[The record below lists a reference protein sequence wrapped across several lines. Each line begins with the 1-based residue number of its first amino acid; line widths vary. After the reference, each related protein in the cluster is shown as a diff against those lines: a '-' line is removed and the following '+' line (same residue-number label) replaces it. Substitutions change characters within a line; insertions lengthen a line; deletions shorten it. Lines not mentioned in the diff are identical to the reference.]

1 MLGAEVMNLLE
12 SCPLAALIVN
22 AAGFVTFANAE
33 ARALFGTADTLHGTG
48 ITELL
53 PGWPLGNPEGS
64 SVLLTG
70 RAGEARTC
78 NIRVSPFPGSDE
90 PFTVVWIEPGSQEK
104 SAGLAARE
112 ANLRLRYVIEMLPQ
126 AVCVFDAKD
135 RYVLWNQ
142 KYADLYADIA
152 EYLTPGI
159 PFEEILKISL
169 AGGSIQEVVPDQD
182 VWLSERM
189 TKFRQPV
196 SQEERQMKDGRW
208 LRYDDR
214 RTPDG
219 GAIGMRI
226 DISSLKQREE
236 WLRQLFDANPM
247 PMLLCDGDS
256 LAILE
261 ANHAAL
267 QFYGYERSVLLAK
280 AVFDMHAE
288 GQGEEF
294 AARLRDLDGDCE
306 ARTVWRQRT
315 AQGREHHVLIYVRL
329 LYDSGDR
336 RLLLTIADV
345 SDRVLAEAE
354 ANRLAHH
361 DILTGLP
368 NRMQFYKALDEA
380 LKPEANEGVVIVYCL
395 DLDGFKPVNDTFGH
409 AAGDE
414 VLKLAAE
421 RLFSAADGH
430 LVARLGGDEF
440 AILVK
445 SDGQAD
451 IGLAERCISALNAP
465 FRIKGLSISIGV
477 SIGIAAASVVAGDRE
492 TLVQAADR
500 ALYRAKSAG
509 RNTWRMAEDEIM
521 PLVVT
526 VR

>member
-1 MLGAEVMNLLE
+1 MN
-12 SCPLAALIVN
+12 
-22 AAGFVTFANAE
+22 
-33 ARALFGTADTLHGTG
+33 
-48 ITELL
+48 
-53 PGWPLGNPEGS
+53 
-64 SVLLTG
+64 
-70 RAGEARTC
+70 
-78 NIRVSPFPGSDE
+78 
-90 PFTVVWIEPGSQEK
+90 
-104 SAGLAARE
+104 
-112 ANLRLRYVIEMLPQ
+112 
-126 AVCVFDAKD
+126 
-135 RYVLWNQ
+135 
-142 KYADLYADIA
+142 
-152 EYLTPGI
+152 
-159 PFEEILKISL
+159 
-169 AGGSIQEVVPDQD
+169 
-182 VWLSERM
+182 
-189 TKFRQPV
+189 
-196 SQEERQMKDGRW
+196 DGRW

-267 QFYGYERSVLLAK
+267 QFYGYERSALLAK

-294 AARLRDLDGDCE
+294 AARLGDLDGDCE

-315 AQGREHHVLIYVRL
+315 AQGREHHVLIYVRV
-329 LYDSGDR
+329 LYEGGDR

-380 LKPEANEGVVIVYCL
+380 FKIGATEGVVIVYCL

-414 VLKLAAE
+414 VLQLAGE
-421 RLFSAADGH
+421 RLRSAAGGH

-445 SDGQAD
+445 TEDQAD
-451 IGLAERCISALNAP
+451 IGLADRCISALNAP
-465 FRIKGLSISIGV
+465 FRIKGLSISIG
-477 SIGIAAASVVAGDRE
+477 IAAASVAAGDRE

-509 RNTWRMAEDEIM
+509 RNTWRLAEDEIM
-521 PLVVT
+521 PLAVT
-526 VR
+526 VG